1 VKGTGGTER
10 PKKRTKARV
19 LALVNWRGVFF
30 MQYGLD
36 PHVTALEGANG
47 AGKTT
52 VMIAAY
58 VVLLPD
64 MTRLRFTNLGE
75 SGASGGDR
83 GIWGRLGEP
92 GRPSYAVMDI
102 ELADGARM
110 LAGVMLERRTEP
122 TVEPTPFVVHGLP
135 AEVSLSQILLQRSGD
150 SEYVPEIDIVR
161 QQVHAAGGKLKVF
174 ASAKD
179 YFAELFD
186 RGVLPLRMQ
195 ADEERTKLN
204 EMLRTSMVGGI
215 SRALTG
221 GMREFLLR
229 EESGLADVLRRM
241 RGNLEACRRTRRE
254 VEEARRLETEIH
266 AVWEAGQGM
275 FAAVVHA
282 ARSEAEEKQE
292 AVLAARKRADES
304 GEAKALNE
312 RELEAKRTRSDELQL
327 ERTTLK
333 ARVQE
338 ASARVEK
345 ARRAWDVARRM
356 ARLVRERDGHESD
369 RVTKERADVTA
380 QAQRESARAAWD
392 RAREALGAAS
402 RGVADLKAGLEELER
417 RAAEHRLAR
426 ERLSQVRAAL
436 VDEEVEV
443 QRMGELGQ
451 RVTQRLQAIDEELVK
466 ADRMIA
472 SGALLRAE
480 YERVHAALEKLSG
493 LPVLSAQALERARE
507 VLSELRGL
515 ESEARAAPELT
526 RRFDAARVALKRQQ
540 EAREK
545 ARSLGALATAGEVQR
560 ALEET
565 ELAHAHASEAG
576 KKAHKAADEAA
587 RETREAS
594 RAASELEP
602 VVARFGAVKARA
614 AALAGRFQETTVTSA
629 AALVALRRRLDRHKD
644 GLRGEREALE
654 AQVAAL
660 TREGQT
666 LAYGANETQGLA
678 AIRDALSGE
687 LFASRFEELPLDQA
701 GVAEASLGPLRD
713 AIAVADPVASAKR
726 LAKIADRPDEV
737 WLVGPRA
744 ALPLDDD
751 GTPYAER
758 LEDSVMLEVNG
769 VVRLTRVP
777 LTPRLGRLARER
789 RRAELEAAAATARA
803 AIEAKRDEAQR
814 YDSALQEIDELMPEA
829 TLLERSD
836 PAAEHEQAKARAG
849 SAATAR
855 QAALGEAQRAA
866 QELEALERRRAGL
879 RKLLPEA
886 HFLDLPDQAE
896 EARATEER
904 LTAVKASEARL
915 RAATGERRV
924 LENGLDVLRSVPPS
938 ESEIAGLRQKRDG
951 SARMRDRL
959 QLALERVRWL
969 NDHKAALDWTE
980 AEPALAAR
988 EQLRPALEA
997 QLAHAESDAKAAEVE
1012 VRTAETRARTTAET
1026 AARAAGLV
1034 IAVDQQ
1040 IEAAKRDLGEIGVE
1054 SPGERVVELEEGRLG
1069 NLERDAEAAEQ
1080 YEREA
1085 RAQVVRGEERQRQ
1098 LSERATEDAWRMAEE
1113 ERGFGPA
1120 QARWARLREEAN
1132 ARGVLAAAFTE
1143 RAKKEVVGLT
1153 AKDLWLRARQ
1163 RATMLVERIGRA
1175 KDGAEVAA
1183 GLRRHLESTGE
1194 FGPQADGFD
1203 GGRGGV
1209 SGGVAAGQVSGLA
1222 GAWLGEWLRVHDWL
1236 KRRVPPQIA
1245 EVDDP
1250 LEALGRLR
1258 EHLARLEE
1266 RLEAQEKGLRGQ
1278 SGDVA
1283 RNIDAQI
1290 RRAKNQVGR
1299 LNGDLE
1305 GVAFGAIEGMQI
1317 RARPAQRTEAV
1328 LRALREG
1335 AAQQLLFEPN
1345 LPIEEAMD
1353 ELFKRYGGGRSGG
1366 DRLLDYREYLDLHVE
1381 IRRRGGETWE
1391 VANPTRLS
1399 TGEAIGVG
1407 AAVMMATLK
1416 AWENEA
1422 NLLRPRHLAGTLRLL
1437 FLDEATRLSQDNL
1450 GILFEL
1456 CERLELQLIIAAP
1469 EVARAEGNTTYRL
1482 VRALDADG
1490 REEVRVSGRRVLA
1503 AVAAD
1508 ALLARPAE
1516 A

>member
-1 VKGTGGTER
+1 MKGAGDKAGDR
-10 PKKRTKARV
+10 PKKRTKAKV

-30 MQYGLD
+30 MQYSLD

-102 ELADGARM
+102 ELADGSRM
-110 LAGVMLERRTEP
+110 LAGVMLERRSEP

-135 AEVSLSQILLQRSGD
+135 ANVGLSEILLQRQGD
-150 SEYVPEIDIVR
+150 SEYVPEIDVVR
-161 QQVHAAGGKLKVF
+161 AQVQAAGGKLKVF

-292 AVLAARKRADES
+292 AVIVARKRADES
-304 GEAKALNE
+304 AEAKSLND
-312 RELEAKRTRSDELQL
+312 RELEAKRVRSDELQV
-327 ERTTLK
+327 ERAALK
-333 ARVQE
+333 IKVQE
-338 ASARVEK
+338 ATVRVER

-356 ARLVRERDGHESD
+356 SRFVRERDGHESD
-369 RVTKERADVTA
+369 RVAKEALDVTA
-380 QAQRESARAAWD
+380 QAMRESARAAWD

-451 RVTQRLQAIDEELVK
+451 RVTGRLQSIDEELVK

-472 SGALLRAE
+472 SGALLRSE
-480 YERVHAALEKLSG
+480 YERVHTALEKLSG

-515 ESEARAAPELT
+515 ESEARLAPELS
-526 RRFDAARVALKRQQ
+526 RRFEAAKTALKRQQ
-540 EAREK
+540 DAREK
-545 ARSLGALATAGEVQR
+545 ARSLGALATAAEVQR

-565 ELAHAHASEAG
+565 ELAHSHASEAG
-576 KKAHKAADEAA
+576 KKAQKSADEAA
-587 RETREAS
+587 RETREAG
-594 RAASELEP
+594 RAASDLEP
-602 VVARFGAVKARA
+602 IVARFGAVKARA
-614 AALAGRFQETTVTSA
+614 AQLATRFSEAPVASA
-629 AALVALRRRLDRHKD
+629 AALVALRRKLDRHKAT
-644 GLRGEREALE
+644 LRSEREALE
-654 AQVAAL
+654 AQVANL
-660 TREGQT
+660 VREGHT
-666 LAYGANETQGLA
+666 LAYGVNEAQGLA
-678 AIRDALSGE
+678 GVRDALSGE
-687 LFASRFEELPLDQA
+687 LFASRFEELSLDQA

-713 AIAVADPVASAKR
+713 AIAVDDPVASAKK

-758 LEDSVMLEVNG
+758 IEDSVMLEVNG
-769 VVRLTRVP
+769 VVRLTRVS

-803 AIEAKRDEAQR
+803 SIDAKRDEEHR
-814 YDSALQEIDELMPEA
+814 FETALQEIDELMPEA
-829 TLLERSD
+829 TLLERAD
-836 PAAEHEQAKARAG
+836 PATEHEQAKARAA
-849 SAATAR
+849 SAATTR
-855 QAALGEAQRAA
+855 QAALGESQRAT

-904 LTAVKASEARL
+904 LAAVKASEARL
-915 RAATGERRV
+915 RAATAERKV

-938 ESEIAGLRQKRDG
+938 ESEIAGLKQKRDG

-997 QLAHAESDAKAAEVE
+997 QLAHAESDAKSAEAEV
-1012 VRTAETRARTTAET
+1012 RHAETRARATAEA
-1026 AARAAGLV
+1026 AARAAGVV

-1040 IEAAKRDLGEIGVE
+1040 IEAARKELTEVGVE

-1069 NLERDAEAAEQ
+1069 SLEREAEAAEQ

-1085 RAQVVRGEERQRQ
+1085 RAQVVRGEERHRQ
-1098 LSERATEDAWRMAEE
+1098 LSERATDDAWRLAEE

-1120 QARWARLREEAN
+1120 QSRWARLREEAN

-1143 RAKKEVVGLT
+1143 RAKKEVAGLV

-1175 KDGAEVAA
+1175 KDGAEVAE
-1183 GLRRHLESTGE
+1183 GLRRHLESMGE
-1194 FGPQADGFD
+1194 LGGGFGDNREA
-1203 GGRGGV
+1203 
-1209 SGGVAAGQVSGLA
+1209 AAGIGVPGIG
-1222 GAWLGEWLRVHDWL
+1222 GAWLAEWLRVHDWL

-1258 EHLARLEE
+1258 DHLARLEE

-1381 IRRRGGETWE
+1381 IRRRGVDAWE
-1391 VANPTRLS
+1391 IANPTRLS

-1482 VRALDADG
+1482 VRALDSEG
-1490 REEVRVSGRRVLA
+1490 REEVRVSGRRVLGA
-1503 AVAAD
+1503 TEAE
-1508 ALLARPAE
+1508 ALMAPPAE